1 MPIPKPRPSE
11 KEEAYVSRCMV
22 AIGGE
27 YEDKDQAL
35 AVCYSTFKEGRKKMN
50 EQLLE
55 AIRQRQASL
64 TEFGYGITTADRY
77 AKNVLDAV
85 GLEVAYKCAATRTIS
100 WDDVMKKAARTLVYS
115 NPDMVTE
122 EIEYSRRAGSSLKKL
137 DDIELPK
144 NCLMVFRHVLTTPRK
159 DRDGDVLRTQ
169 GAKVDPKMILLW
181 NHVHTLPIGKML
193 AVSDH
198 NSKKLSLISCI
209 VDMNDL
215 SHDCAVMIDNGMGR
229 FSHGFRAIEF
239 TKIKSADGEKEAGF
253 DVSDFEIME
262 ESLVT
267 VPSNTDAEVEEL
279 MLGLVEGGKMTS
291 PIMKEYGKSIRS
303 HRPLQVGGVD
313 LTKIHLPIDL
323 KITLNGKEI
332 KDADVKGTGV
342 ETGAGGSGEGTDQ
355 AGLAKEADAKAAG
368 KAEEAA
374 TDEEIVCPECGEMM
388 PRSAGAECP
397 KCGYVLKKPDM
408 GEEEEEEMPEEEKS
422 GRVFS
427 GENFTT
433 IKGVHGDVREL
444 NKGQHVRDKSGI
456 EMCKRCDKRLKAM
469 IKEYDMPIGK
479 SARSISAK
487 NLAELK
493 EVHGDLKDID
503 EGDHVITDK
512 GRPIAHRAAKTLGG
526 LVAKYDTPDEEGKSF
541 EKGDTPGHPFRGNQY
556 SGGSGGGGGG
566 SEGGPSGPHHM
577 SPDDLRSTRTSISVA
592 KREARN
598 SGPAEKK
605 KTENAV
611 NASERALN
619 DRTRQSHEHA
629 AKLNRDAADAHH
641 AAGNYAARDA
651 HSHLYSM
658 HTGAARDLSKSIE
671 HSMAEVIASAT
682 PSQRK
687 MIRKAFD
694 AIEEVERANLQAKQ
708 YRALVA
714 R

>member
-1 MPIPKPRPSE
+1 
-11 KEEAYVSRCMV
+11 
-22 AIGGE
+22 
-27 YEDKDQAL
+27 
-35 AVCYSTFKEGRKKMN
+35 MN
-50 EQLLE
+50 DQLLE
-55 AIRQRQASL
+55 AIRQRQAT

-122 EIEYSRRAGSSLKKL
+122 EIEYSKRSGSTLKKL

-193 AVSDH
+193 TVSDH

-239 TKIKSADGEKEAGF
+239 TKIKSLDGEKEAGF
-253 DVSDFEIME
+253 DVRDFEIME

-291 PIMKEYGKSIRS
+291 PLMKEFGKTIRAK
-303 HRPLQVGGVD
+303 RPLQLAGVD
-313 LTKIHLPIDL
+313 LTKISLPIDL

-332 KDADVKGTGV
+332 ADADVKGTGA
-342 ETGAGGSGEGTDQ
+342 ETEPGSSGEGTDQ
-355 AGLAKEADAKAAG
+355 AGLAEKADGGAAG
-368 KAEEAA
+368 DKAEEAA
-374 TDEEIVCPECGEMM
+374 TDAKIACPECGTMM
-388 PRSAGAECP
+388 PKSDGSECP
-397 KCGYVLKKPDM
+397 KCGYVLTKSDM
-408 GEEEEEEMPEEEKS
+408 EGSDEEQEDELEEEKS

-427 GENFTT
+427 GENYGT
-433 IKGVHGDVREL
+433 IKSVHGDVREL

-469 IKEYDMPIGK
+469 IKEYDLPIGK

-487 NLAELK
+487 NLTELK
-493 EVHGDLKDID
+493 EIHGDLKDID

-512 GRPIAHRAAKTLGG
+512 GRPLAHRAAKTLGG
-526 LVAKYDTPDEEGKSF
+526 MVAKYDVPDEEGKSF
-541 EKGDTPGHPFRGNQY
+541 AGTKAF
-556 SGGSGGGGGG
+556 
-566 SEGGPSGPHHM
+566 GGPDGSDKHF
-577 SPDDLRSTRTSISVA
+577 SV
-592 KREARN
+592 E
-598 SGPAEKK
+598 
-605 KTENAV
+605 
-611 NASERALN
+611 
-619 DRTRQSHEHA
+619 
-629 AKLNRDAADAHH
+629 DA
-641 AAGNYAARDA
+641 
-651 HSHLYSM
+651 
-658 HTGAARDLSKSIE
+658 
-671 HSMAEVIASAT
+671 MAEVIVSAT
-682 PSQRK
+682 PQQRAT
-687 MIRKAFD
+687 IRKAFD
-694 AIEEVERANLQAKQ
+694 TIEQVERMNLQAKQ
-708 YRALVA
+708 YRALLV

>member
-1 MPIPKPRPSE
+1 MPIPKPRPDE
-11 KEEAYVSRCMV
+11 KEEAYVGRCME

-27 YEDKDQAL
+27 YEDKEQAL
-35 AVCYSTFKEGRKKMN
+35 AVCYSTFKEGRKKEMN

-77 AKNVLDAV
+77 ARNVLDAV

-267 VPSNTDAEVEEL
+267 VPSNTDAEVEEV

-291 PIMKEYGKSIRS
+291 VLMKEYGKSIRE
-303 HRPLQVGGVD
+303 HRPKQFAGGLD
-313 LTKIHLPIDL
+313 LSKISLPIDL

-332 KDADVKGTGV
+332 ADADVKGTGT

-355 AGLAKEADAKAAG
+355 AGLAEKADDG
-368 KAEEAA
+368 GRDKAEEAA
-374 TDEEIVCPECGEMM
+374 TDEEIACPECGEMM
-388 PRSAGAECP
+388 PRNPGAECP
-397 KCGYVLKKPDM
+397 KCGYVLKKGDM
-408 GEEEEEEMPEEEKS
+408 EDEDDEPREEKGIAGSWEAITGKLNEQVAKFLTNAGLISDDLKDNNFANFAYVVATFPTSCIISVGGMFGPRWYRVEWKDEKNPMLVGVPKEVELGDQPIVEKSFHGSKS
-422 GRVFS
+422 GR
-427 GENFTT
+427 T
-433 IKGVHGDVREL
+433 I
-444 NKGQHVRDKSGI
+444 S
-456 EMCKRCDKRLKAM
+456 
-469 IKEYDMPIGK
+469 
-479 SARSISAK
+479 RS
-487 NLAELK
+487 NLSTLK
-493 EVHGDLKDID
+493 EVHSDIHELD
-503 EGDHVITDK
+503 TGDHVLSVK
-512 GRPIAHRAAKTLGG
+512 GRELCRRSNKKLKGFIDSWDVDSQIAGQ
-526 LVAKYDTPDEEGKSF
+526 PKSF
-541 EKGDTPGHPFRGNQY
+541 
-556 SGGSGGGGGG
+556 
-566 SEGGPSGPHHM
+566 
-577 SPDDLRSTRTSISVA
+577 SV
-592 KREARN
+592 E
-598 SGPAEKK
+598 
-605 KTENAV
+605 
-611 NASERALN
+611 
-619 DRTRQSHEHA
+619 
-629 AKLNRDAADAHH
+629 DA
-641 AAGNYAARDA
+641 
-651 HSHLYSM
+651 
-658 HTGAARDLSKSIE
+658 
-671 HSMAEVIASAT
+671 MAEVIASAT

-687 MIRKAFD
+687 TIRKALD
-694 AIEEVERANLQAKQ
+694 TIDEVEALNLQAKQ